1 VLPPATISCDPAHE
15 LTRADPPNG
24 KDPRALE
31 WGGVD
36 VERQG
41 STNPTTWERAPVSS
55 EAGHSNSELR
65 GMGRADPMVTF
76 LGSADLAAIGDGLS
90 GSSGDPCRCRMI

>member
-65 GMGRADPMVTF
+65 GDGEGRPGGDV
-76 LGSADLAAIGDGLS
+76 LGECR
-90 GSSGDPCRCRMI
+90 SSSDRGRVERIQW